1 MIKHYHYKG
10 KSISYQISGKGEA
23 LLLLH
28 GFCEDSRIWD
38 SYSEYFSKKYTVIR
52 PDLPGFGKS
61 DFVGAIS
68 IEEMAQIV
76 FEILK
81 AENFEHCLFVG
92 HSMGGYVAM
101 AFAEQYPEALKALCL
116 FHSHPFEDLEEKKIN
131 RKKTIDFMKKW
142 GVAPFVKELVAHLFA
157 RDFRSKNH
165 EIVQELIGRASSYSK
180 DALISA
186 TEAMIQRKDR
196 SEILKNLKIPVLF
209 IVGEFDEAIP
219 KDFSMKQLELKSDAT
234 YSILPI
240 GHMGMFEAEK
250 ETISVLDA
258 FVSKVVE

>member
-38 SYSEYFSKKYTVIR
+38 RYSEYFSKKYTVIR

-81 AENFEHCLFVG
+81 AENFENCLFVG

-116 FHSHPFEDLEEKKIN
+116 FHSHPFEDLEEKKMN
-131 RKKTIDFMKKW
+131 RKKTIDFMNRW
-142 GVAPFVKELVAHLFA
+142 GVALFVKELVAHLFA
-157 RDFRSKNH
+157 KDFRSKNP
-165 EIVQELIGRASSYSK
+165 EIVQKLIDRASVYSK
-180 DALISA
+180 DALIAA
-186 TEAMIQRKDR
+186 TEAMIYRKDR
-196 SEILKNLKIPVLF
+196 SEILRNLKMPVLL

-219 KDFSMKQLELKSDAT
+219 EEFSRRQLALNSGAT
-234 YSILPI
+234 YAILPI
-240 GHMGMFEAEK
+240 GHMGMFEAEE

-258 FVSKVVE
+258 FVSKVDE

>member
-1 MIKHYHYKG
+1 MIKNYTYKG
-10 KSISYQISGKGEA
+10 KTISYQISGKGEA

-38 SYSEYFSKKYTVIR
+38 RYSEYFSEKYTVIR

-61 DFVGAIS
+61 DFVAEIS

-81 AENFEHCLFVG
+81 TENFENCLFVG

-101 AFAEQYPEALKALCL
+101 AFAEKHPESLKALCM
-116 FHSHPFEDLEEKKIN
+116 FHSHPFEDIEEKKMN
-131 RKKTIDFMKKW
+131 RRKTIDFMNKW

-157 RDFRSKNH
+157 KDFRKNNP
-165 EIVQELIGRASSYSK
+165 EIVQKLIDRASAYSK
-180 DALISA
+180 EALIAA
-186 TEAMIQRKDR
+186 TEAMIKRKDR
-196 SEILKNLKIPVLF
+196 SEILKNFKKPVLF

-219 KDFSMKQLELKSDAT
+219 EEFSRRQLMLNSGAT
-234 YSILPI
+234 YCILPV
-240 GHMGMFEAEK
+240 GHMGMFEAEE
-250 ETISVLDA
+250 ETLSVLGA
-258 FVSKVVE
+258 FVSKVDE

>member
-1 MIKHYHYKG
+1 MIKYYHYKG

-38 SYSEYFSKKYTVIR
+38 RYSEYFSEKYTVIR
-52 PDLPGFGKS
+52 PDLPGFGNS
-61 DFVGAIS
+61 EYIGATS
-68 IEEMAQIV
+68 MEEMAQIV

-116 FHSHPFEDLEEKKIN
+116 FHSHPFEDLEEKKMN
-131 RKKTIDFMKKW
+131 RKKTIDFMNRW

-157 RDFRSKNH
+157 KDFRLKNH
-165 EIVQELIGRASSYSK
+165 EIVQKLIDRASSYSK
-180 DALISA
+180 EAMIGA
-186 TEAMIQRKDR
+186 TEAMIYRKDR

-219 KDFSMKQLELKSDAT
+219 EEFSRRQLELNSGAT
-234 YSILPI
+234 YVILPV
-240 GHMGMFEAEK
+240 GHMGMFEAEE
-250 ETISVLDA
+250 ETLRVLED
-258 FVSKVVE
+258 FVSKED